1 MNKILRFFPLVG
13 IFILLSL
20 LCACGSTHIYESTG
34 DYLKADVPLT
44 YSEHAVFPD
53 EEALNDATVDIYRSE
68 SQSTLLFDDIY
79 FLLKCTYSQES
90 LQQEIARIEET
101 GAVYKEEPFSLPAYI
116 VQFRSDRYYEY
127 ALIDTENCSIIYV
140 SAEISDWE
148 IFPNFPA
155 KYLPITQ
162 EDLGICIYTY

>member
-1 MNKILRFFPLVG
+1 MNKLLCLFFLIGTTLVLG
-13 IFILLSL
+13 L
-20 LCACGSTHIYESTG
+20 LCACGSTHIYESKS

-53 EEALNDATVDIYRSE
+53 EKALNDTTVEFYRSE
-68 SQSTLLFDDIY
+68 SRSTFLFDDIY
-79 FLLKCTYSQES
+79 FLLKCTFSQES
-90 LQQEIARIEET
+90 LQQEIRRIEKT
-101 GAVYKEEPFSLPAYI
+101 GAVYNEEPFSLPAYI

-148 IFPNFPA
+148 MFPNFPA
-155 KYLPITQ
+155 EYLPITQ
-162 EDLGICIYTY
+162 EDLGICVYNY